1 MLCCSLL
8 FLHRLS
14 KKMEERVINGSDLLI
29 RYNGFDVAYCTSH
42 TVTFNSETK
51 ARAVKPISELTKSDE
66 AWKDQGVTALSV
78 SINFEGLRTVADF
91 RFDYLLQKF
100 HKGTAFN
107 IEAYQRG
114 ESIPY
119 MFGEFVLTSLEVT
132 AAALEDVVYK
142 GTFESSAKFI
152 YNEYRNDFL

>member
-1 MLCCSLL
+1 MRRCSLL
-8 FLHRLS
+8 FTQAI
-14 KKMEERVINGSDLLI
+14 KKMENRVINGSDLLV
-29 RYNGFDVAYCTSH
+29 RYDNYDVAYCTSH
-42 TVTFNSETK
+42 TVTFNSEAK

-91 RFDYLLQKF
+91 RFDLLLQKF
-100 HKGTAFN
+100 SKGTAFN
-107 IEAYQRG
+107 IEAFQRG

-119 MFGEFVLTSLEVT
+119 MYGDFVLTSLEET

-142 GTFESSAKFI
+142 GTFESCAKFI
-152 YNEYRNDFL
+152 YNYGRFDHL